1 MFVRYCMTPNPIT
14 IKPDT
19 PIFEALNIMKKN
31 NIRQLPVVDKAGNL
45 VGIVT
50 EREILTVSPSP
61 ASTLSIY
68 EMNYLLSKMQVK
80 DIMNRQL
87 VTVSPDL
94 NIEDAALIM
103 RDRKIGSLLVME
115 KGTLAGII
123 TQTDIFD
130 AMLKAFGIRKAG
142 TRIVIETEDRVGA
155 LAELLQIVKEH
166 RINVIGVASLEKSDR
181 MVQIML
187 RLSTAD
193 ASELV
198 EDIKQK
204 GFQVIAV
211 S

>member
-1 MFVRYCMTPNPIT
+1 MFVRYCMTPNPVT

-68 EMNYLLSKMQVK
+68 EMNYLLSKMLVK

-103 RDRKIGSLLVME
+103 RDRKIGSLLVLDKE
-115 KGTLAGII
+115 NLVGII

-130 AMLKAFGIRKAG
+130 AMLRAFGIRKAG

-166 RINVIGVASLEKSDR
+166 RINVIGVASLEKPDR

-198 EDIKQK
+198 DDIKQK
-204 GFQVIAV
+204 GFHVIAV

>member
-1 MFVRYCMTPNPIT
+1 MFVRNCMTPNPIT

-31 NIRQLPVVDKAGNL
+31 NIRQLPVVDKAGKL
-45 VGIVT
+45 LGIVT

-87 VTVSPDL
+87 VTVSPEL

-103 RDRKIGSLLVME
+103 RDKKIGSLLVIQE
-115 KGTLAGII
+115 DALVGII

-181 MVQIML
+181 IVQIML

-198 EDIKQK
+198 NDIKQK

>member
-1 MFVRYCMTPNPIT
+1 MFVRNCMTPNPIT

-31 NIRQLPVVDKAGNL
+31 NIRQLPVVDKAGKL
-45 VGIVT
+45 LGIVT

-87 VTVSPDL
+87 VTVSPEL

-103 RDRKIGSLLVME
+103 RDKKIGSLLVIQE
-115 KGTLAGII
+115 GALVGII

-181 MVQIML
+181 IVQIML

-198 EDIKQK
+198 NDIKQK

>member
-31 NIRQLPVVDKAGNL
+31 NIRQLPVVDKAGSL

-103 RDRKIGSLLVME
+103 RDRKIGSLLVLE
-115 KGTLAGII
+115 KENLVGII

-130 AMLKAFGIRKAG
+130 AMLRAFGIRKAG

-198 EDIKQK
+198 DDIKQK
-204 GFQVIAV
+204 GFHVIAI

>member
-1 MFVRYCMTPNPIT
+1 SRSWFGPPPLFRPAPGRPRPAPHEAGAAPQIVVPPRTNP
-14 IKPDT
+14 
-19 PIFEALNIMKKN
+19 
-31 NIRQLPVVDKAGNL
+31 V
-45 VGIVT
+45 
-50 EREILTVSPSP
+50 
-61 ASTLSIY
+61 LS
-68 EMNYLLSKMQVK
+68 SAA
-80 DIMNRQL
+80 D
-87 VTVSPDL
+87 SDDGDS
-94 NIEDAALIM
+94 IEP
-103 RDRKIGSLLVME
+103 GSLLVLE
-115 KGTLAGII
+115 KENLVGII

-130 AMLKAFGIRKAG
+130 AMLRAFGIRKVG

-198 EDIKQK
+198 DNIKQK
-204 GFQVIAV
+204 GFHVIAV